1 MYLQQFLDNPIGK
14 GDASIPNK
22 SLLLGALAAK
32 YDKYTDGSTG
42 RNKTIEMKVYRNAGS
57 DTYYFWLILPTETE
71 RDNSYDVVFKFHD
84 PEKQHRR
91 DLSIAKY
98 DFQVFANTP
107 SFAYTFSYVYNKNGL
122 LIPELSSKLG
132 RRFYS
137 DSPDVRNRNQN
148 LMYDKYVYFAARYI
162 IESKKMNR
170 VTLEAIA
177 KVYDKKYLVS
187 HIRTLDTIMDEYR
200 KAEEKLK
207 KKQKAEK
214 THKPSLKKTSSSPNI
229 KIVDAKDKISAT
241 VSRSAHRKASVDKVR
256 STTNTIKKK

>member
-1 MYLQQFLDNPIGK
+1 
-14 GDASIPNK
+14 
-22 SLLLGALAAK
+22 
-32 YDKYTDGSTG
+32 
-42 RNKTIEMKVYRNAGS
+42 
-57 DTYYFWLILPTETE
+57 
-71 RDNSYDVVFKFHD
+71 
-84 PEKQHRR
+84 
-91 DLSIAKY
+91 
-98 DFQVFANTP
+98 
-107 SFAYTFSYVYNKNGL
+107 
-122 LIPELSSKLG
+122 
-132 RRFYS
+132 
-137 DSPDVRNRNQN
+137 
-148 LMYDKYVYFAARYI
+148 MYDKYVYFAARYI